1 VGKIDLPVFSR
12 YRALEL
18 VGQEGWGWFETAL
31 RRDLGTGEAGR
42 QDKEGMCEGKTQH
55 MA

>member
-18 VGQEGWGWFETAL
+18 VGQEACGWFETAL
-31 RRDLGTGEAGR
+31 RRNLGTGAGG
-42 QDKEGMCEGKTQH
+42 QDKEGMCKGKTQY